1 MLISVKFAHRQDSPA
16 CLDTFDEHITLS
28 EDYFNVSVKCIKSDG
43 TFAYDLSLELFEKV
57 DEEESFFEKQSAGR
71 VYANL
76 TKKTKPS
83 RWRRLIKSEQKP
95 PNSQLWWD
103 VHEKYADSL
112 LNHTT
117 FETDEAFE
125 QFVHIDNT
133 PKRKKKPRSNKRK
146 KKSAPKEDL

>member
-1 MLISVKFAHRQDSPA
+1 M
-16 CLDTFDEHITLS
+16 
-28 EDYFNVSVKCIKSDG
+28 
-43 TFAYDLSLELFEKV
+43 
-57 DEEESFFEKQSAGR
+57 
-71 VYANL
+71 YANL

-83 RWRRLIKSEQKP
+83 RWRRLIKSEEKL

-133 PKRKKKPRSNKRK
+133 PKRKKKPRSRRK
-146 KKSAPKEDL
+146 KKTEPKEDL